1 MKMHNW
7 TALLLLPAS
16 FSLAQTTGVSKPSD
30 AAVLTDD
37 APQPA
42 PVAKPSAA
50 RPAAA
55 TSVASANDNRVVTVD
70 GAKVTLLSPQVATA
84 GSASAIAPA
93 SAVASSSRATSHSS
107 AVRASDPDAMVV
119 TEVPSKP
126 NELPQGTVLKVRMD
140 EEVST
145 SGSVEG
151 RPFTARVSE
160 DTLKDGKVII
170 PAGSTMKGRITQL
183 VAGKR
188 INGRASIHLRPDSI
202 TLPDGSMYMIHAVV
216 IDSDPSGNNKVD
228 SEGSIIDKGHAK
240 RDAIVAGGVT
250 AGSTAVGAAFA
261 GAPGAVVGAGV
272 GAGIATTHWL
282 LEEHDA
288 TLAKN
293 SLLVFQLTEPMQL
306 TPLRAESAPDADP
319 LMHEKGGR

>member
-16 FSLAQTTGVSKPSD
+16 LTLAQTTGVSRPSD

-37 APQPA
+37 APQPV

-55 TSVASANDNRVVTVD
+55 TPVAAAKNNSVVTVD

-84 GSASAIAPA
+84 AS
-93 SAVASSSRATSHSS
+93 T
-107 AVRASDPDAMVV
+107 SDPDAMVV
-119 TEVPSKP
+119 TEVPSRP
-126 NELPQGTVLKVRMD
+126 NELPQGTILKVRMD

-145 SGSVEG
+145 SGSIEG

-160 DTLKDGKVII
+160 DTLKGRKVII

-202 TLPDGSMYMIHAVV
+202 TLPDGSMYMIHAVA